1 MINRELILNS
11 ELGQVW
17 TPLAVATEMV
27 KDAMHA
33 HQSAMRVL
41 DPACGPATFSIALN
55 KAGIRDIELTC
66 YDIDER
72 MGIETSTKNLELG
85 FSGKTIT
92 SDYLA
97 DQSLAGVFDLVIMNP
112 PYIRQ
117 ELIQKEKKDSYH
129 QYLSKALGIP
139 VDKKSN
145 LFALFMLK
153 GIVDIASGGILC
165 AIVYDAITQSGYGK
179 KTLSI
184 MDRHAEL
191 LSSKSIQA
199 PFDGV
204 LVDAQILLYRKRNY
218 VIPELFL
225 PTELSDSTLVP
236 IGDLLQVRRGTA
248 LPVRKAYLA
257 SPDDPYYDKSSPFFI
272 KQSRLDGLVV
282 NPDKQAYLADAHNL
296 PNERFKSWITERV
309 IANNVSANKL
319 AIKAVRGPIV
329 FNYYIRNAPRHLWN
343 MNNVALSDNFYVSN
357 PLGDFPAEV
366 AWLLLNSD
374 TYLNSLTDSAR
385 NQGSG
390 LLKLQLYE
398 YKQVMVPDWRR
409 LSNRKIKAISDKAL
423 NLISDGAAYDTVR
436 KTANRLSIGLS
447 RG

>member
-27 KDAMHA
+27 KEAMQA
-33 HQSAMRVL
+33 HPSAKSVL
-41 DPACGPATFSIALN
+41 DPACGPATFSIALHQ
-55 KAGIRDIELTC
+55 AGVSDIELTC
-66 YDIDER
+66 YDVDER
-72 MGIETSTKNLELG
+72 MGRETTTKNIELG
-85 FSGKTIT
+85 FSGKTT
-92 SDYLA
+92 TRDYLA
-97 DQSLAGVFDLVIMNP
+97 DESLAGVFDLVIMNP

-117 ELIQKEKKDSYH
+117 ELIQKERKDSYH

-139 VDKKSN
+139 VDKRSN

-153 GIVDIASGGILC
+153 GVVDIAPGGILC

-179 KTLSI
+179 KTLAI
-184 MDRHAEL
+184 MARHAEL

-204 LVDAQILLYRKRNY
+204 LVDAQILLYRKRNC
-218 VIPELFL
+218 VLPESVLS
-225 PTELSDSTLVP
+225 TELNDSTLVS

-282 NPDKQAYLADAHNL
+282 IPDKQAYLADAQKL
-296 PNERFKSWITERV
+296 PNEKFKSWITERV
-309 IANNVSANKL
+309 VANNVSASRS

-343 MNNVALSDNFYVSN
+343 MGNVALSDNFYVSN

-374 TYLNSLTDSAR
+374 SYLNSLTDSAR

-409 LSNRKIKAISDKAL
+409 LSNRKIKALSDKAL

-436 KTANRLSIGLS
+436 KIANKLSIGLS
-447 RG
+447 HG